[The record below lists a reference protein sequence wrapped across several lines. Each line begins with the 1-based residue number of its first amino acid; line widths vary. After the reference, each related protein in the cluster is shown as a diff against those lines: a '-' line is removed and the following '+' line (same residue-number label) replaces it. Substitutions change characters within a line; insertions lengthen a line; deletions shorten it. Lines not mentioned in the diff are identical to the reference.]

1 MFSIYGTA
9 GRLFTGPLEQ
19 LRRVRGQ
26 QAVDRV
32 GAIPERELDFLQAWA
47 ETGDAPAQAGANGPG
62 SGPAAAPSQH
72 GAMDAYASAASQ
84 PRHRVATVAELMS
97 HPAVSLAAAMSARSA
112 WQALDAQGLGQAPV
126 LDGGG
131 RLVGL
136 LRREALAPPPNL
148 ATPEDWAAHWQQPV
162 QALMRTPVPA
172 VAPETEVRRVAR
184 LLVQSRLPGLPVVD
198 DDGAVLGF
206 ISRTDLL
213 RAVAQDPPLDLWA

>member
-32 GAIPERELDFLQAWA
+32 GAISDRELDFLQAWT
-47 ETGDAPAQAGANGPG
+47 ETGEAPPQ
-62 SGPAAAPSQH
+62 PAHPAPLPQE
-72 GAMDAYASAASQ
+72 AMGAYASAGSA

-97 HPAVSLAAAMSARSA
+97 HPALSLAAAMSASSA
-112 WQALDAQGLGQAPV
+112 WRALAGQGLGQAPV
-126 LDGGG
+126 LDGAG

-136 LRREALAPPPNL
+136 LRQIDLAPPPTL
-148 ATPEDWAAHWQQPV
+148 ESSAALDAHWQQPAH
-162 QALMRTPVPA
+162 ALMRTPVPA
-172 VAPETEVRRVAR
+172 VAPETDVRHVAR

-198 DDGAVLGF
+198 DDGTVLGF
-206 ISRTDLL
+206 ISRSDLL